1 VTTNPKALFIV
12 SSTAQV
18 EMFEP
23 IIRELSGGW
32 QISIINIDKWYRKAE
47 TEKALRDFDLPF
59 ETMPGAS
66 RSGVRRVLDEKEP
79 DILIVAHDR
88 NTLDAL
94 FIRQA
99 NHTGIPTLLVQDG
112 TLGRAW
118 GREKYDN
125 PGQFFTNLLGIMHK
139 AFCIV
144 QSRNCYWWQ
153 MAPMLWFELIYGT
166 KWKRRFYGLG
176 ECSKIAMFGDAERDI
191 LLSEGIAPERV
202 VVTGNPKFDKVFYSR
217 GNNCRPSVCEKWD
230 IPANKEIILLLT
242 QYMVEGG
249 IWTPEQRRNFVLAI
263 AEAADGL
270 PNTRLIIKLHPPI
283 EKEKDYHEIVKDLPS
298 PPVICKYEP
307 IHKLINA
314 SSLVITTESTAGLEA
329 MAAGKPVII
338 ADLYHE
344 FGAASFYHGSGAI
357 HVEREEDFS
366 PAISR
371 ALYDPQ
377 AREEM
382 RSSMESFVYEKAYL
396 QDGQACRRIVDLI
409 TEMVA

>member
-1 VTTNPKALFIV
+1 MTLNPKALFIV

-23 IIRELSGGW
+23 VIRALFEDW

-47 TEKALRDFDLPF
+47 TEKALRDLDLPF

-66 RSGVRRVLDEKEP
+66 RSGVRRVLDEKQP
-79 DILIVAHDR
+79 DILIVGHDR
-88 NTLDAL
+88 STMDAL

-99 NHTGIPTLLVQDG
+99 NCLGIPTLLVQDG

-125 PGQFFTNLLGIMHK
+125 PGQALNNLLSTMHK
-139 AFCIV
+139 AFRMV

-153 MAPMLWFELIYGT
+153 MAQMLWFELIYGT

-176 ECSKIAMFGDAERDI
+176 ECSKIALFSDADRET

-217 GNNCRPSVCEKWD
+217 GNHCKPSVCEKWD
-230 IPANKEIILLLT
+230 IPTDKEIILLLT

-249 IWTPEQRRNFVLAI
+249 IWTPAQRRNFVLAI
-263 AEAADGL
+263 AEAADVL
-270 PNTRLIIKLHPPI
+270 PNTRLIIKLHPPV
-283 EKEKDYHEIVKDLPS
+283 EKEKDYHEIVKDLPR
-298 PPVICKYEP
+298 PPIICKYEP
-307 IHKLINA
+307 IHELLNA

-338 ADLYHE
+338 ADLYDD
-344 FGAASFYHGSGAI
+344 FGATSFYRRSGAL
-357 HVEREEDFS
+357 HAERKDEIS
-366 PAISR
+366 PAIYR
-371 ALYDPQ
+371 ALYDPRT
-377 AREEM
+377 REEM

-396 QDGQACRRIVDLI
+396 QDGQACKRIVDLI
-409 TEMVA
+409 TDMVA